1 VARPDDDERIAE
13 GFDRPRDANRHVGSG
28 RDRVKLA
35 EALRI
40 LNAAPAESGGTAVF
54 GLACSFT
61 PLHLRTLL
69 AAHLQQR
76 RPDRKVEVTTGLY
89 GDLLGTLDRMAG
101 AEAVAVV
108 LEWTDLDPR
117 LGLRDLGGWRPDDVR
132 DIVADAEQRVAA
144 LGTALVSLAYRV
156 PIVVALP
163 GLPIPPVGHTP
174 GWLLARI
181 GAELRRLVAE
191 LASALVGGSRVRLL
205 DPQRLDTL
213 SPAATRMDVKSYLTT
228 GFPYRMPHADTLA
241 GLLTGLLLPPAAMK
255 GVITDLDDT
264 LWCGILGE
272 EGPNGV
278 FWDLDHHAQG
288 HGLYQQLLAALAS
301 SGVLVAVASKADPRV
316 VDQGLAV
323 PNLLVGRDALYPVEA
338 SWGAKS
344 DAVRRILAAWNIG
357 PDSVVFVD
365 DSATELA
372 EVKAVFPEI
381 ECLQFPVGDDG
392 ATYALLERLRDLCG
406 KERISDEDG
415 LRLASVKS
423 NVVAQAPLT
432 ESPARQDAFLTAAGQ
447 ELTCLPVA
455 GDTRPLE
462 LVNKTNQ
469 FNLNGRRW
477 SESEWSHLLA
487 RENALA
493 VCFAYRD
500 KYGLLGK
507 IAVIAGCREGTTLH
521 VRAWVL
527 SCRAFSRRIEYGTLS
542 FLFEHWNLDEI
553 VFDYRATPRSQLV
566 ADFFATLIES
576 APSATTRLTRAAF
589 TTRCPTLY
597 FHVVSEAI

>member
-1 VARPDDDERIAE
+1 
-13 GFDRPRDANRHVGSG
+13 
-28 RDRVKLA
+28 VKLS

-40 LNAAPAESGGTAVF
+40 LNAAPAESGGTSVF

-76 RPDRKVEVTTGLY
+76 HADRRVEVTTGLY
-89 GDLLGTLDRMAG
+89 GDLPGTLGRMAG
-101 AEAVAVV
+101 ARAVAVV

-144 LGTALVSLAYRV
+144 LRTALVSLADRV
-156 PIVVALP
+156 PIAVALP
-163 GLPIPPVGHTP
+163 SLPVPPIGHTP
-174 GWLLARI
+174 GWLLARP

-191 LASALVGGSRVRLL
+191 LAGELVEVSGVRLL
-205 DPQRLDTL
+205 DPQRLDAL
-213 SPAATRMDVKSYLTT
+213 SSADARMDVKSYLTT
-228 GFPYRMPHADTLA
+228 GFPYRLPHADVLA
-241 GLLTGLLLPPAAMK
+241 ELLTGLLLPPAPMK

-264 LWCGILGE
+264 LWRGILGE
-272 EGPNGV
+272 EGPTGV
-278 FWDLDHHAQG
+278 FCDLDHHAQC

-301 SGVLVAVASKADPRV
+301 SGVLVGVASKADPRV

-323 PNLLVGRDALYPVEA
+323 ADLLIGRDALFPVEA

-344 DAVRRILAAWNIG
+344 EAVGRILAAWNVG
-357 PDSVVFVD
+357 PDSIVFVD
-365 DSATELA
+365 DSAAELA
-372 EVKAVFPEI
+372 EVKAVYPEI

-392 ATYALLERLRDLCG
+392 ATYTLLERLRDLCG
-406 KERISDEDG
+406 KERLSGEDG
-415 LRLASVKS
+415 LRLASLKS
-423 NVVAQAPLT
+423 NAVAQAALV
-432 ESPARQDAFLTAAGQ
+432 ESPARQDAFLAAAGQ

-455 GDTRPLE
+455 GDPRPLE

-477 SESEWSHLLA
+477 GETEWRDLLA
-487 RENALA
+487 RANALA

-507 IAVIAGCREGTTLH
+507 IAVIAGYREGAIMYVKT
-521 VRAWVL
+521 WVV
-527 SCRAFSRRIEYGTLS
+527 SCRAFSRRIEYAILGS
-542 FLFEHWNLDEI
+542 LFEQWNLDEI
-553 VFDYRATPRSQLV
+553 VFDYQATPRNHLV

-576 APSATTRLTRAAF
+576 APSGTTRLTRAAF

-597 FHVVSEAI
+597 FHVVSEVL